1 MEPTVPTVVEPN
13 LEDSKLVAKNAVL
26 DAGEAAEQFRQ
37 DFKGFLSQ
45 IIRPDSWR
53 DGLKLV
59 ASGGMGLLTDLEEMI
74 TQHNWTPD
82 KLVMHLDK
90 DLSAIVLKHPELQ
103 EPWENVK
110 VSFHFAKL
118 KTDEALAHVREI
130 AIREYGKFDQKQ
142 VIHAVWS
149 GVKAEIQIDI
159 AKLLTHFNSQKEPQ

>member
-1 MEPTVPTVVEPN
+1 MEPIVPAN
-13 LEDSKLVAKNAVL
+13 LEESKLVAKDAIL
-26 DAGEAAEQFRQ
+26 DAGDAAEQFRQ
-37 DFKGFLSQ
+37 DFKAFLSQ

-59 ASGGMGLLTDLEEMI
+59 ASGGMGLFKDLEEMI

-118 KTDEALAHVREI
+118 KTDEALAHVKEI
-130 AIREYGKFDQKQ
+130 AVREYGKFDQKQ

-149 GVKAEIQIDI
+149 GVKEEIKLDVT
-159 AKLLTHFNSQKEPQ
+159 KLLSHFNGQKEPQ

>member
-1 MEPTVPTVVEPN
+1 MEPTVPAN
-13 LEDSKLVAKNAVL
+13 LEESKLVAKSAIL
-26 DAGEAAEQFRQ
+26 DAGDAAEQFRQ
-37 DFKGFLSQ
+37 DFKAFLSQ

-59 ASGGMGLLTDLEEMI
+59 ASGGMGLFKDLEEMI

-90 DLSAIVLKHPELQ
+90 DLSAIVLRHPELQ

-110 VSFHFAKL
+110 TSFHFAKL
-118 KTDEALAHVREI
+118 KTDEALAHVKEI
-130 AIREYGKFDQKQ
+130 AVREYGKFDQKQ

-149 GVKAEIQIDI
+149 GVKEEIKLDVT
-159 AKLLTHFNSQKEPQ
+159 KLLSHFNGQKEA